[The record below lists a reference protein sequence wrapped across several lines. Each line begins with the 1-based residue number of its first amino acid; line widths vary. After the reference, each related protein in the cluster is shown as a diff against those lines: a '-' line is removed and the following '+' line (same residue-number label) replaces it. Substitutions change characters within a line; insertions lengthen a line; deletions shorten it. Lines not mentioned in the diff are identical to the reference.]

1 MGFDWAD
8 SAEKHYPIA
17 DGTHAITN
25 RVLLLERFDISPD
38 GEIVDLVIG
47 PARDGQPLEVFLHR
61 RTPRTIYLFH
71 VLHLRPKTWNRAQD
85 VIRTRKK
92 EALP

>member
-1 MGFDWAD
+1 M
-8 SAEKHYPIA
+8 
-17 DGTHAITN
+17 
-25 RVLLLERFDISPD
+25 
-38 GEIVDLVIG
+38 DLVIG
-47 PARDGQPLEVFLHR
+47 PARDGQLLEVFLHR